1 MSERSCENCH
11 VKFPLTQEYWHRSN
25 SSGDGYR
32 KTCKMCRAEDREQVR
47 KEEMDER
54 LRKVEEGG
62 FDLLDKIAKGGS
74 EVPHMAETFQ
84 RLMEVFGGP
93 GGFAQ
98 HYMAT
103 FLKGTPSQ
111 KKDMMLGMMRLNVV
125 VSESGAANRSL
136 EEITEEE
143 LDRAIEKTTREIM
156 QVDPTTRPFNGKLDE
171 PEKAKEPHGQGSA
184 GS

>member
-1 MSERSCENCH
+1 MSERVCENCH
-11 VKFPLTQEYWHRSN
+11 VTFPLTQEFWHRSN

-32 KTCKMCRAEDREQVR
+32 KTCKMCRAEDLEGKR
-47 KEEMDER
+47 KDEMDER
-54 LRKVEEGG
+54 LQKVEEGG
-62 FDLLDKIAKGGS
+62 FDLLEQMAKGGS

-111 KKDMMLGMMRLNVV
+111 KKDMMLGMMRLNVSI
-125 VSESGAANRSL
+125 SESGAANRSL

-143 LDRAIEKTTREIM
+143 LNRAIMKSTKEIM
-156 QVDPTTRPFNGKLDE
+156 QVSPRPRPFSGKRNE
-171 PEKAKEPHGQGSA
+171 SKEVKEQQI
-184 GS
+184 